1 MKRGTRRFIIG
12 LVSLI
17 LIIAIVGGVVGLLVV
32 RRPFP
37 QTDGNL
43 YLPGL
48 QAPVDVYRDEYGVP
62 HIFASNTH
70 DLFMAQGFIHSQD
83 RFWQMEFSRRAGSG
97 TLSEVLGEAAL
108 SNDIFIRTVG
118 WHRVAR
124 EEERLLSDDELGVI
138 ESYSTGVNA
147 YLEGQD
153 VYGLEFTVLS
163 LTGVQYA
170 PDPWIPYNSLTY
182 AKLMAWNLGGNR
194 DAELMRAQLVAEL
207 GEPALNFLVPGY
219 SDEAPVIVETASNAS
234 LDSIP
239 AAFTEFRPLGMG
251 YGIGSNNW
259 VISGDRTETGMPI
272 LANDPHLGIQMPS
285 IWYEIGLHCEPVGP
299 ECPYNVVGASFPG
312 VPGVIIGHNDSIAWG
327 VTNLGPDVQDLF
339 IERTNPD
346 NPNQYLFNGMWRD
359 MEIINEEIFIAGQ
372 EEPLVVQVRAT
383 HHGPIINDVVGG
395 VESEWSFGWQP
406 LAFSWT
412 ALQPSSLMQSVL
424 QIDRAQ
430 NWTEFRQA
438 LTYWDVPSQNFV
450 YADVEGN
457 IGYQS
462 PGRIPI
468 RANGDGSIPV
478 PGWTGDYEWVDYIPF
493 NALPSTFNPEAG
505 FILTANN
512 AVVGPEYPYFLSMDW
527 APGYRATRIEQM
539 LQADS
544 SVSLDEVA
552 EMQSD
557 SLVVYAEDLIPYF
570 SALEP
575 EDIRLNDAIRLL
587 ENWDLNAQR
596 DSAGAALFQV
606 LQLELIDGIFADD
619 MSTDLLERSRGRL
632 LVILPKLCEEPYN
645 LWWDDGETLDITEV
659 RDEILLQALRDSVEL
674 LTETLGQDMS
684 AWRWGDLHTATFVNQ
699 PLGQSGIA
707 PIEALFNRGPVEVDG
722 ALSTVNNTGYP
733 IGTSYDVSV
742 VPSYRQILDLSDW
755 NNSRSVHTTGQSG
768 HPYHAHYDDMI
779 DMWRNFIYHAMLWS
793 RAEIEASATDHLR
806 LTP

>member
-1 MKRGTRRFIIG
+1 
-12 LVSLI
+12 
-17 LIIAIVGGVVGLLVV
+17 
-32 RRPFP
+32 
-37 QTDGNL
+37 
-43 YLPGL
+43 
-48 QAPVDVYRDEYGVP
+48 
-62 HIFASNTH
+62 
-70 DLFMAQGFIHSQD
+70 
-83 RFWQMEFSRRAGSG
+83 
-97 TLSEVLGEAAL
+97 
-108 SNDIFIRTVG
+108 
-118 WHRVAR
+118 
-124 EEERLLSDDELGVI
+124 
-138 ESYSTGVNA
+138 
-147 YLEGQD
+147 
-153 VYGLEFTVLS
+153 
-163 LTGVQYA
+163 
-170 PDPWIPYNSLTY
+170 
-182 AKLMAWNLGGNR
+182 
-194 DAELMRAQLVAEL
+194 
-207 GEPALNFLVPGY
+207 
-219 SDEAPVIVETASNAS
+219 
-234 LDSIP
+234 
-239 AAFTEFRPLGMG
+239 
-251 YGIGSNNW
+251 

-299 ECPYNVVGASFPG
+299 DCPYNVVGSSFPG

-424 QIDRAQ
+424 QINRAQ

>member
-1 MKRGTRRFIIG
+1 MKRGSRRFLIG
-12 LVSLI
+12 LISLI
-17 LIIAIVGGVVGLLVV
+17 LIIAIVGGVVGFLVI

-48 QAPVDVYRDEYGVP
+48 QAPVDVYRDQYGVP

-70 DLFMAQGFIHSQD
+70 DLFMAQGFVHSQD

-124 EEERLLSDDELGVI
+124 EEERLLSDEELGVLD
-138 ESYSTGVNA
+138 SYANGVNA
-147 YLEGQD
+147 YLESQD
-153 VYGLEFTVLS
+153 VYGLEFTVLG
-163 LTGVQYA
+163 LTGVQYT
-170 PDPWIPYNSLTY
+170 PDPWIPYNTLTY
-182 AKLMAWNLGGNR
+182 AKLMAWTLSGNR
-194 DAELMRAQLVAEL
+194 DAELLRAQIVAEL
-207 GEPALNFLVPGY
+207 GEPALQFLMPGY
-219 SDEAPVIVETASNAS
+219 SPDRPVIVESASNAS

-239 AAFTEFRPLGMG
+239 TAFTTFAPWGRGL
-251 YGIGSNNW
+251 GIGSNNW

-299 ECPYNVVGASFPG
+299 DCPYNVVGASFPG

-346 NPNQYLFNGMWRD
+346 NPDQYLFNGMWRD

-372 EEPLVVQVRAT
+372 EEPLVVQVRST
-383 HHGPIINDVVGG
+383 HHGPIINDVIGG
-395 VESEWSFGWQP
+395 VEEEWSYGWQP

-424 QIDRAQ
+424 QINRAQ

-438 LTYWDVPSQNFV
+438 LSYWDVPSQNFV
-450 YADVEGN
+450 YADIEGN

-493 NALPSTFNPEAG
+493 NALPNTFNPDAG
-505 FILTANN
+505 YILTANN
-512 AVVGPEYPYFLSMDW
+512 AVVGPDYPYLLTVDW
-527 APGYRATRIEQM
+527 DPGFRATRIEEM
-539 LQADS
+539 LQSDS
-544 SVSLDEVA
+544 SVSLDEVGD
-552 EMQSD
+552 MQAD
-557 SLVVYAEDLIPYF
+557 SKVVYAADLIPYF

-575 EDIRLNDAIRLL
+575 EDIRLNDAIELL
-587 ENWDLNAQR
+587 ENWDQNALR

-606 LQLELIDGIFADD
+606 LQLEVIDGIFADD
-619 MSTDLLERSRGRL
+619 MSPDLLEHSRGEL

-645 LWWDDGETLDITEV
+645 LWWDDANTLDITEV
-659 RDEILLQALRDSVEL
+659 RDEILLQALRDSVDW
-674 LTETLGQDMS
+674 LT
-684 AWRWGDLHTATFVNQ
+684 
-699 PLGQSGIA
+699 
-707 PIEALFNRGPVEVDG
+707 
-722 ALSTVNNTGYP
+722 
-733 IGTSYDVSV
+733 
-742 VPSYRQILDLSDW
+742 
-755 NNSRSVHTTGQSG
+755 
-768 HPYHAHYDDMI
+768 
-779 DMWRNFIYHAMLWS
+779 
-793 RAEIEASATDHLR
+793 
-806 LTP
+806 